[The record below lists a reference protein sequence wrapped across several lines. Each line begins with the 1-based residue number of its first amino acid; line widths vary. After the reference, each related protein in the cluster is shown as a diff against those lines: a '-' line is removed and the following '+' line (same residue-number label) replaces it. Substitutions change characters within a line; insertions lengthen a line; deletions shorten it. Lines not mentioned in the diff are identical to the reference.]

1 MFQSKLSGF
10 QERIRKYAFC
20 ILSSRIGLALVL
32 VTAAAQ
38 MAHAQGGGPSPA
50 DTAVTDL
57 DFYLGQALQNSPL
70 LKDYHNQVLIG
81 EVDRQLVRASYRPQV
96 NGNSTNIYAPS
107 IHGWGYDQAISNG
120 GNFTTVAAVTQTLV
134 GREHLDA
141 QYETIRLQ
149 NQGRDNSAKV
159 SEQDLKKSITAQY
172 IITYG
177 DLQQLTF
184 NRDIYDLLQKEST
197 LLKDLTEKN
206 VYRQTDY
213 LAFLV
218 TLKQEA
224 LLLQELTIQ
233 YRNDHGTLNYLCGIV
248 DTAATALQAPGIELQ
263 SLPDVTRSVFFR
275 QFHLDSLTLRNSR
288 SLIDFSYRP
297 KANLYADAG
306 YSSSL
311 MYEPYK
317 NFGVSFGVTLSVPIY
332 DGHQR
337 KMQYSKL
344 DIAERTRSGY
354 KDFFTRQYSQQI
366 AQLSQQLKATED
378 LIGQINDQVHYSQ
391 TLIEVNGKL
400 LETGDAKIAD
410 YILALNN
417 YLNAKNLLT
426 QNNITRLQIINQINY
441 WNR

>member
-1 MFQSKLSGF
+1 LQYSRLSGL
-10 QERIRKYAFC
+10 AG
-20 ILSSRIGLALVL
+20 LIGLVL
-32 VTAAAQ
+32 LLTAAAQ
-38 MAHAQGGGPSPA
+38 QVHAQSSGPSSGVQSASAGQSPV
-50 DTAVTDL
+50 DTTATDL

-70 LKDYHNQVLIG
+70 LKDYHNQVLLG
-81 EVDRQLVRASYRPQV
+81 EVDSQLVRASYRPQV
-96 NGNSTNIYAPS
+96 NGNSTNIYAPT
-107 IHGWGYDQAISNG
+107 IHGWGYDQAVSNG
-120 GNFTTVAAVTQTLV
+120 GNFTTVAAVIQTLV
-134 GREHLDA
+134 GRQHLDA

-149 NQGRDNSAKV
+149 NQGRDNSAKL

-184 NRDIYDLLQKEST
+184 NRDIYDLLQKESG

-233 YRNDHGTLNYLCGIV
+233 YRNDHGTLNYLCGIL
-248 DTAATALQAPGIELQ
+248 DTAATALRAPGIELQ
-263 SLPDVTRSVFFR
+263 SQPDITHSIFFH
-275 QFHLDSLTLRNSR
+275 QFHLDSLNIRNNR

-297 KANLYADAG
+297 KANLYADGG

-317 NFGVSFGVTLSVPIY
+317 NFGISFGIMLSVPIY

-344 DIAERTRSGY
+344 DIQERTRSGY
-354 KDFFTRQYSQQI
+354 KDFFTRQYNQQI
-366 AQLSQQLKATED
+366 TQLSQQLKETED
-378 LIGQINDQVHYSQ
+378 LIGQINEQVRYSQ

-400 LETGDAKIAD
+400 LETGDARIAD